1 MKGIQERVKAIL
13 DEATGQDLNS
23 WEKNFLGSLKDRGNT
38 TVSEKQEACL
48 KKIEDKLKLQEDTDM
63 DMFSCLIDGMIKK
76 PLTYQKEGVKLIVPI
91 HYLRAIRNTDK
102 INVAN
107 LAKDTNTGR
116 TISREMLR
124 KLHAEG
130 LLVEAPDYV
139 RGMERVLYLTRNGE
153 TYLNNVLGA
162 KEENG

>member
-1 MKGIQERVKAIL
+1 MKGIQARIKAIL

-23 WEKNFLGSLKDRGNT
+23 WEKNFLRTLKDRGNT
-38 TVSEKQEACL
+38 TVSERQEACL
-48 KKIEDKLKLQEDTDM
+48 KKIEDKLKLQEDM

-116 TISREMLR
+116 TISREMIR

-139 RGMERVLYLTRNGE
+139 RGMERVLYLTPNGE

-162 KEENG
+162 KEENHR

>member
-1 MKGIQERVKAIL
+1 
-13 DEATGQDLNS
+13 
-23 WEKNFLGSLKDRGNT
+23 
-38 TVSEKQEACL
+38 
-48 KKIEDKLKLQEDTDM
+48 M
-63 DMFSCLIDGMIKK
+63 DIFSCLIDGMIKK
-76 PLTYQKEGVKLIVPI
+76 PLTYQKERIKLIVPI

-116 TISREMLR
+116 TISREMIR

-139 RGMERVLYLTRNGE
+139 RGMERVSYLTPNGE

-162 KEENG
+162 KEENHK

>member
-1 MKGIQERVKAIL
+1 MKGIQARIKAIL

-48 KKIEDKLKLQEDTDM
+48 KKIEDKLKLQEDM
-63 DMFSCLIDGMIKK
+63 DIFSCLIDGMIKK
-76 PLTYQKEGVKLIVPI
+76 PLTYQKEGIKLIVPI
-91 HYLRAIRNTDK
+91 RYLQAIRNTDK

-116 TISREMLR
+116 TISREMIR

-130 LLVEAPDYV
+130 LLVEASNYV
-139 RGMERVLYLTRNGE
+139 RGMERVSYLTPNGE

-162 KEENG
+162 KEENHK

>member
-1 MKGIQERVKAIL
+1 
-13 DEATGQDLNS
+13 
-23 WEKNFLGSLKDRGNT
+23 
-38 TVSEKQEACL
+38 
-48 KKIEDKLKLQEDTDM
+48 M
-63 DMFSCLIDGMIKK
+63 DIFSCLIDGMIKK
-76 PLTYQKEGVKLIVPI
+76 PLTYQKEGIKLIVPI